1 VDLLIQYIRDSLKGR
16 IEAPKNSRVLQAG
29 NTNPG

>member
-1 VDLLIQYIRDSLKGR
+1 VDLLIQYIADSLKGQIR
-16 IEAPKNSRVLQAG
+16 APKNSRVVQAG